1 MMKKS
6 SRDHSMSSRTETF
19 WCKNRQAEVRMSFCL
34 DQFVDVNALNVKDS
48 QCFKCPQGNRI
59 RAEFSV
65 N

>member
-1 MMKKS
+1 
-6 SRDHSMSSRTETF
+6 
-19 WCKNRQAEVRMSFCL
+19 MSFCL